1 MGKFSNTL
9 ANARRVKAPAQSPQ
23 AVAIEQGQRKITQEQ
38 EATPTIAP
46 TATDMLNIGKLT
58 PAPTPETEGV
68 VATPTPAPSQMEQ
81 TEALMGTSAGVGP
94 AARQVAQRG
103 ITDIEGQTSFDPAI
117 AEQAVQEEQAA
128 QYAAAPVYTQ
138 EPLVE
143 GEEFFDY
150 RSTDQLKKRFENATS
165 TRDALMNVVNTGFE
179 LREKLDETF
188 RPTLDD
194 FSEPA
199 QNVKN
204 TLAKNNLIDTTTNQ
218 LQPKV
223 ANALT
228 IQLLENIQDYINKR
242 DDRAVGNYN
251 ASQSDNVSLFDPE
264 EPAKVQGQI
273 LNSDY
278 TRGTLAR
285 GVIGKLVQAPNQT
298 GQTVTGYGDAGVT
311 LDPEAAD
318 YLDTLMWNAVKE
330 MGFLEYNTDGE
341 SEFYRMSEGAENF
354 FNNSREL
361 LADIQP
367 EKRIDTSSVPTVEG
381 ESVPGFERLK
391 GKKTGPVSQKSKLDE
406 NMVIERQVKNNL
418 GRMPLRIVE
427 DRYNFAMQVVAS
439 VIQVAEDGKTITGLA
454 GQSDTGFFS
463 TEPWASMIGLDEKK
477 WMKAYNRALKTHN
490 GNEGLATE
498 QADRVVRREAKK
510 IFQTMIDGDNKDGK
524 VFYNKWFHASS
535 VGRYFVRNT
544 ILNYQ
549 DSKLVRNFV
558 GSAKRFPLNLNNAT
572 DSGSKILSN
581 WKYIIGKNLLKPSE
595 TGVID
600 RTGAPVKTEDMTWKA
615 IERASNKVINDPSN
629 PIYQKWYST
638 GNKLRTIKDS
648 DFTNVEALNELV
660 GPDFLEDFQDPA
672 EWGYKLQSLIDFAN
686 YVDAKAKAKQNPNAP
701 SLFEPQAQTQHDGKQ
716 NGIAIQAMQLGDV
729 DLLASVGTIYS
740 AKEGAVIPEG
750 DIRKR
755 YVDMMPLAIKKT
767 FEGLP
772 EKIDLWNTVLDS
784 IDKHEDRKAIT
795 RLISRTPL
803 MEVSY
808 GKDPS
813 FNHDTVIDFLNGKYG
828 DIVQDAIRVSEIEN
842 YERKTLIEDFNSL
855 IKATLTDSIP
865 TTHQKT
871 LQDMGMLWSMMGK
884 TPTYKGPLGTNIFL
898 GSTEWTDTGRTV
910 PIPTPEGVVFKTIRR
925 ATPTGSARSKSKK
938 ILNKETGFWETQK
951 PSRYGQEVANQLPVI
966 SVQQIDAAIM
976 AKTINDINNGR
987 KEPLFMLPV
996 HDAIITDASSV
1007 DQYHQ
1012 RINKNF
1018 VEVNKQ
1024 YSLANNILNGY
1035 NEAKSVFQ
1043 NTVNPNGVYL
1053 VSEKGAYRSM
1063 HTYLLQKL
1071 SELQEKES
1079 KIVAP
1084 ITGRRGPRRGKK
1096 QELLDAVKSYGWAEE
1111 GANVTGKQ
1119 LLLIFK
1125 AIENYEKI
1133 NVRFNNW
1140 KNNSEV
1146 GKRNAFKEL
1155 AEIVYQY
1162 N

>member
-9 ANARRVKAPAQSPQ
+9 ANARRVQPPAQSPQ
-23 AVAIEQGQRKITQEQ
+23 AIAMEQGKRKITRGAE
-38 EATPTIAP
+38 ETPTIAP
-46 TATDMLNIGKLT
+46 TATDQLNTLT
-58 PAPTPETEGV
+58 PAPSEETAGV
-68 VATPTPAPSQMEQ
+68 VATPTLAPSQIEQ
-81 TEALMGTSAGVGP
+81 AESLIGTAGNVGP
-94 AARQVAQRG
+94 VARQVAQRG
-103 ITDIEGQTSFDPAI
+103 VTNIEGETTFDPAVAQQASE
-117 AEQAVQEEQAA
+117 AEIAA
-128 QYAAAPVYTQ
+128 QYAAAPAYAK
-138 EPLVE
+138 EPVTE

-150 RSTDQLKKRFENATS
+150 RSADQLRNRFENATS
-165 TRDALMNVVNTGFE
+165 TRDALMNVVNVGYE

-194 FSEPA
+194 FSDTA
-199 QNVKN
+199 QSVKN
-204 TLAKNNLIDTTTNQ
+204 TLQKNGLLDTTTNQ

-228 IQLLENIQDYINKR
+228 IQLLENIQDYVNKR
-242 DDRAVGNYN
+242 DERAIGNYN

-264 EPAKVQGQI
+264 ETTKVQGEI

-285 GVIGKLVQAPNQT
+285 GVIGKLVQAPTQQ

-311 LDPEAAD
+311 LDPETAS
-318 YLDTLMWNAVKE
+318 YLDTLMWDSIKE
-330 MGFLEYNTDGE
+330 LGFLSYNTNGE
-341 SEFYRMSEGAENF
+341 SEFYKMSEGAENF
-354 FNNSREL
+354 FNNAREL

-367 EKRIDTSSVPTVEG
+367 EKRIDTSSVPTIEG
-381 ESVPGFERLK
+381 ESLPGFDRLK
-391 GKKTGPVSQKSKLDE
+391 GKKAGPVSQKSKLDE
-406 NMVIERQVKNNL
+406 NLIVERKTKNNL

-454 GQSDTGFFS
+454 GQSDRGFFS

-477 WMKAYNRALKTHN
+477 WSKAYSRALKTHN
-490 GNEGLATE
+490 GDQTMATE

-510 IFQTMIDGDNKDGK
+510 IFQTMLDGDAKDGK

-558 GSAKRFPLNLNNAT
+558 GSAKRFPLNLSSAG
-572 DSGSKILSN
+572 DRSSKILSN
-581 WKYIIGKNLLKPSE
+581 WKYIIGKNLLTAAE
-595 TGVID
+595 TGVVD
-600 RTGAPVKTEDMTWKA
+600 RTGAAVKTEDMTWKA
-615 IERASNKVINDPSN
+615 VQKATDRVINDPTNS
-629 PIYQKWYST
+629 IYNKWYTT
-638 GNKLRTIKDS
+638 GDKLRKIKDS
-648 DFTNVEALNELV
+648 DFTNIEALNELI
-660 GPDFLEDFQDPA
+660 GPDFLEDFQDPG

-686 YVDAKAKAKQNPNAP
+686 YVDAKNKAKKDPNSPAI
-701 SLFEPQAQTQHDGKQ
+701 FEPQAQTQHDGKQ
-716 NGIAIQAMQLGDV
+716 NGIAIQAMQLGDI
-729 DLLASVGTIYS
+729 DLLASIGTIYDS
-740 AKEGAVIPEG
+740 EEGSVIPDG

-755 YVDMMPLAIKKT
+755 YMDMMPNAIKAT
-767 FEGLP
+767 FANSP
-772 EKIDLWNTVLDS
+772 EKVDFWTTVLNT
-784 IDKHEDRKAIT
+784 IDQHPDRKAIT

-813 FNHDTVIDFLNGKYG
+813 FNHDTVIDFKNGKYG
-828 DIVQDAIRVSEIEN
+828 SILTDAKSTSDVIDYDN
-842 YERKTLIEDFNSL
+842 NTNTLVEDFNSL
-855 IKATLTDSIP
+855 IKTTLITSIP
-865 TTHQKT
+865 TDHQKT
-871 LQDMGMLWSMMGK
+871 LQDMGMMWSMMGK

-910 PIPTPEGVVFKTIRR
+910 PVPTAQGLVMKRVQVS
-925 ATPTGSARSKSKK
+925 TPTGSARSKSKK
-938 ILNKETGFWETQK
+938 ILNKETSFWEMAP

-966 SVQQIDAAIM
+966 SIQQIDAAIM
-976 AKTINDINNGR
+976 AKTINDINDKR

-1007 DQYHQ
+1007 DEYHA

-1024 YSLANNILNGY
+1024 YNLANNILNGY

-1043 NTVNPNGVYL
+1043 NTINPNGTYL
-1053 VSEKGAYRSM
+1053 ISEDSSYRSM

-1071 SELQEKES
+1071 DSLEKKTG
-1079 KIVAP
+1079 KIVKP
-1084 ITGRRGPRRGKK
+1084 ITGKPGPKK
-1096 QELLDAVKSYGWAEE
+1096 GNLEKMIAAVKTEGWNVE
-1111 GANVTGKQ
+1111 GANVTGNQ
-1119 LLLIFK
+1119 LKSIFK
-1125 AIENYEKI
+1125 LIEGYEKI
-1133 NVRFNNW
+1133 NTRFSNW
-1140 KNNSEV
+1140 KNNSEI
-1146 GKRNAFKEL
+1146 GKRNAFKQL
-1155 AEIVYQY
+1155 AELVYQY